1 MGKSPS
7 KAESKVLPI
16 LPLTSPSVLL
26 PGVTLRVPITN
37 RADVTAVLAKI
48 YSRATTAKPDAIIT
62 VGCVPLNSTLVS
74 KNGKLLLDE
83 RDGGAGTKGK
93 AVYESDPVVAKNKD
107 LFGFG
112 CVAKVS
118 GVQGRRQGE
127 LALVVEGLDRFRIEK
142 ILQERPYFEGMI
154 EVVEDEG
161 MWSLL

>member
-1 MGKSPS
+1 M
-7 KAESKVLPI
+7 
-16 LPLTSPSVLL
+16 
-26 PGVTLRVPITN
+26 
-37 RADVTAVLAKI
+37 
-48 YSRATTAKPDAIIT
+48 
-62 VGCVPLNSTLVS
+62 
-74 KNGKLLLDE
+74 DE
-83 RDGGAGTKGK
+83 GDGGAKTKRK

-127 LALVVEGLDRFRIEK
+127 LALVVEGLNRFRIEK

-161 MWSLL
+161 MWSFYNICQSIRGIWEDHRMHNGMKLE